1 MIFGSAKGGVTL
13 PNKNNSSVAFSAAAV
28 IEPIDDSELLAYW
41 RFNESSGD
49 VLNQSESDDSIGTGA
64 DLQITGAAYD
74 NGSPPVGK
82 SMLFDGSNDYAK
94 AGTSVSQFNFLN
106 EADCKWTICFGMK
119 WLTDTPSAPNML
131 FGSANTGS
139 NVGIAVRVTDS
150 PNRAINILFAN
161 SGATNLQTTED
172 FVSDITAWH
181 FYVLSYD
188 QTLASS
194 NMVYRR
200 DNNNEETSNKSG
212 TRASSNATA
221 ALNIAAR
228 PDLSSSSFSN
238 MQINEVSVWNRI
250 LTDDEQT
257 ELYNNGD
264 GRAIY

>member
-1 MIFGSAKGGVTL
+1 MKIHGTAKGGAL
-13 PNKNNSSVAFSAAAV
+13 SKKDFGVAFSSGGAV
-28 IEPIDDSELLAYW
+28 EPIDDSELLVYW

-64 DLQITGAAYD
+64 DLQITGASYD

-94 AGTSVSQFNFLN
+94 AGTSTSQFNFLN
-106 EADCKWTICFGMK
+106 EGDCKWSVCFWMK
-119 WLTDTPSAPNML
+119 WLTTSSNSPQML
-131 FGSANTGS
+131 FGNCNEGS
-139 NVGIAVRVTDS
+139 DTGIAIRVTDS
-150 PNRAINILFAN
+150 PDKAINVLFAN
-161 SGATNLQTTED
+161 SGAVNLISSQD
-172 FVSDITAWH
+172 YIPDLTAWH
-181 FYVLSYD
+181 FYCLTYD

-200 DNNNEETSNKSG
+200 DNNNEETDNKSG

-221 ALNIAAR
+221 ALNVGAR
-228 PDLSSSSFSN
+228 PDLSSASFSN
-238 MQINEVSVWNRI
+238 MQINEVSIWNRI

-257 ELYNNGD
+257 ELWNDGD